1 MEGLKTAS
9 APVDWEEGLARAGDD
24 EDFFKELLEL
34 FLDDVPQRMENLSAS
49 LSAGQLDESA
59 GVAHSIKGAS
69 ANLSARTIHQV
80 AAQLEQA
87 AKQGQPP
94 EELRALYGRLESE
107 IKRLEEFAAAL

>member
-1 MEGLKTAS
+1 MDGVKTAP

-24 EDFFKELLEL
+24 VDFFKELLEL

-49 LSAGQLDESA
+49 LTAGELEESA

-69 ANLSARTIHQV
+69 ANLSAKPIQQV

-87 AKQGQPP
+87 ARQGHPA
-94 EELRALYGRLESE
+94 EELTALYGQLKEEIARLA
-107 IKRLEEFAAAL
+107 EFAASL